1 MTTAF
6 ILCIANLVVAAMNA
20 AWAVSAARMLAR
32 LDEVAE
38 QNARIAAENAEI
50 YERCVYDVDDGK

>member
-1 MTTAF
+1 MTTNL

-32 LDEVAE
+32 LDV
-38 QNARIAAENAEI
+38 
-50 YERCVYDVDDGK
+50 VDELEGR